1 MERLSVMANQKQSNE
16 RRCILKPR
24 YEMGDK
30 VYAAWMGADR
40 AGRVE
45 TYREVVTAVRGEDS
59 GSGAYGPIRI
69 YQIKFD
75 TVQMPLPKTGV
86 SMAMAGSVVDG
97 IPEHVV
103 VSKRDYLL
111 LTSHGVAHCCLNNN
125 YPKNFLCNFT
135 RCEAETWTKLLRVR
149 SQLRIPQTGTSE
161 QAANKQPTSS
171 QRLLCFLT

>member
-1 MERLSVMANQKQSNE
+1 
-16 RRCILKPR
+16 
-24 YEMGDK
+24 MGEE

-45 TYREVVTAVRGEDS
+45 TYREVVAAVKGEDS

-75 TVQMPLPKTGV
+75 TDQMPLPKTGM

-111 LTSHGVAHCCLNNN
+111 LTSHGVAHEW
-125 YPKNFLCNFT
+125 KG
-135 RCEAETWTKLLRVR
+135 VR
-149 SQLRIPQTGTSE
+149 NVFDE
-161 QAANKQPTSS
+161 SS
-171 QRLLCFLT
+171 DDLWAKTFD